1 MDLSGI
7 LETPH
12 ALDAQGVCRLLGLK
26 QVSTF
31 YNKRAT
37 LEAAGF
43 PPKLPGLARWS
54 RPAIMAWLEM
64 NGRPSP
70 EPKRQA
76 QDLEGRYGQ

>member
-31 YNKRAT
+31 YNKRPA

-43 PPKLPGLARWS
+43 PQKLPGLSRWS

-64 NGRPSP
+64 NGRPDP
-70 EPKRQA
+70 APKRDG
-76 QDLEGRYGQ
+76 QDLERRYAQ